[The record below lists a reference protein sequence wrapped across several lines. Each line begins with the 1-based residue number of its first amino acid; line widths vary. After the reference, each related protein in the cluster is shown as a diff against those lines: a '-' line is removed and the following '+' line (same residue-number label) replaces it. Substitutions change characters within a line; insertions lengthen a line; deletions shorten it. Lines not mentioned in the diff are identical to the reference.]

1 MAKIK
6 TQTFF
11 PALGDVF
18 ERSKAF
24 EGLQALAVVV
34 GVDEGGEVFA
44 QPVMTFVVV
53 SPGVGRQDGRR
64 EADAAGIVCR
74 RGAVAHTRLAHATG
88 PIPVITSRS
97 GK

>member
-1 MAKIK
+1 MEWVDDEPVWF
-6 TQTFF
+6 FF

-53 SPGVGRQDGRR
+53 SPDGRF
-64 EADAAGIVCR
+64 
-74 RGAVAHTRLAHATG
+74 GASEPLPEG
-88 PIPVITSRS
+88 
-97 GK
+97 G

>member
-44 QPVMTFVVV
+44 QPVMTV